1 MYTYAVHVHICIHCC
16 YCVCTLVTS
25 WSKGQIHCA
34 HNFIIPLLSVC
45 VEAQVNGG
53 CADEQEDQ
61 EDQGRPEP
69 VKPAEPAIVEEH
81 MTCVTGVN
89 EMLVRCF
96 LGCRCTVPYNDI
108 VPFGLSRPQ
117 GILEDSLQKYGSLI
131 PIHVDDVVE
140 RLQEIFHENFSQPH
154 R

>member
-1 MYTYAVHVHICIHCC
+1 MYTLLLLLCK
-16 YCVCTLVTS
+16 LVTF

-34 HNFIIPLLSVC
+34 HNSIIPFPSVC

-61 EDQGRPEP
+61 EDQEVQGRPEP
-69 VKPAEPAIVEEH
+69 VKPVEPAIVEEH

-89 EMLVRCF
+89 EMFVRCF
-96 LGCRCTVPYNDI
+96 LGCCCCTVPYNDN
-108 VPFGLSRPQ
+108 VTFDLSRPQ